1 MAIDRLTVDGQE
13 YFFSTP
19 STAHITAG
27 PNDGNYYGIKDGVR
41 TLLPST
47 ASPFIVPEI
56 GQIIEAK
63 SGWTE
68 YLETE
73 TVNGTT
79 YTYLKSGSEVS
90 TSGYSYPSTRQHST
104 SNIDRPDLAL
114 KGGTTVILAS
124 GGITDRIYSMVCAED
139 DKIYALYREGSVDV
153 PKIRRFISVSSGL
166 GDTLQVNFT
175 DITTFNSEIM
185 EYANGT
191 FIGGTYT
198 SLEVYKVGVGKTTVS
213 TGLTGSFQITQVATD
228 GNGKWMLGGQS
239 SRAFLYDES
248 DGSVVPLNFFSDLD
262 GAYIRAIAPTGD
274 GSWFLAG
281 EYSKIIEWNESTN
294 VTTSHTGTTL
304 LDPTER
310 YGITGCG
317 YDRDGTVLFT
327 GPAGTSFYKTSP
339 GWVSLGFTSGVTK
352 ALYNNGFWLVGT
364 KLCDLTAGY
373 IFEDKMSYLPNS
385 CMDSSLNVY
394 GGDAANS
401 FWYSTAIK
409 DNFIVFPSEYG
420 PDKYVRIA

>member
-1 MAIDRLTVDGQE
+1 MAIDKITVDEQD

-41 TLLPST
+41 TLLPSI

-63 SGWTE
+63 TGWTE
-68 YLETE
+68 DLETE
-73 TVNGTT
+73 TVKGTT

-90 TSGYSYPSTRQHST
+90 TSGYSYPSSRQHT
-104 SNIDRPDLAL
+104 ISNTDRPDLAL
-114 KGGTTVILAS
+114 KGGTSVALAS
-124 GGITDRIYSMVCAED
+124 GGNTDRIFAMVCAED
-139 DKIYALYREGSVDV
+139 NKVYALYKEGAVGT
-153 PKIRRFISVSSGL
+153 PKIRRFTSVSSGL
-166 GDTLQVNFT
+166 GGTLQVNFT
-175 DITTFNSEIM
+175 DIATFNSEIM

-248 DGSVVPLNFFSDLD
+248 DGSVTPLDFSSDLD

-281 EYSKIIEWNESTN
+281 EYSKIIEWNESTS
-294 VTTSHTGTTL
+294 VTTSHAGTTL

-327 GPAGTSFYKTSP
+327 GPAGTSFHKAGI
-339 GWVSLGFTSGVTK
+339 GWVSLGFTSSAAKV
-352 ALYNNGFWLVGT
+352 LYNNEFWLVGT

-373 IFEDKMSYLPNS
+373 IFDDKAGYYLNA

-394 GGDAANS
+394 SGNTSNS
-401 FWYSTAIK
+401 FRYSTSIK
-409 DNFIVFPSEYG
+409 DNFIVFPAEYG